1 MDHGRTTD
9 PLDDPEDLDAGL
21 ARERTLLAWNRTGL
35 AFMALGG
42 SVIKLVPVPGICILA
57 MGALILLM
65 GYAQYRVAGEALRPR
80 WLDRSRM
87 IRVIAWGTALVSL
100 VAVAVALLQPGRP
113 GQ

>member
-1 MDHGRTTD
+1 
-9 PLDDPEDLDAGL
+9 
-21 ARERTLLAWNRTGL
+21 
-35 AFMALGG
+35 MALGG

-57 MGALILLM
+57 MGALIWLM

>member
-57 MGALILLM
+57 MGALIWLM
-65 GYAQYRVAGEALRPR
+65 GYAQYRVAGEALRLAEHRCLPARMAHQRRPVRARRHQPPR
-80 WLDRSRM
+80 G
-87 IRVIAWGTALVSL
+87 RV
-100 VAVAVALLQPGRP
+100 
-113 GQ
+113 